1 MCLITRM
8 LHLYFFES
16 VTIVFAVFFN
26 LAFLRSY
33 DCQLV
38 INVKNQGGDIVQETI
53 SSNTSADTITLEF
66 QRPEGTLITQFIDF
80 KSEVQIFR
88 VLVLGE
94 EERGQS
100 QYQVL
105 CFATQLS
112 KNDFISA
119 DAMSKLRQRNP
130 GAIRQ
135 PEEDR
140 GKENLEMDLSIEL
153 DKSSVISPHLP
164 YLCDEAAHSAY
175 AREIDLRA
183 WASPKALSRD
193 IVTLTSSVKRAPPPK
208 PVRCNV
214 NNNLWQPC
222 QCRLEICVGW
232 YPCGLKYCHGKD
244 SSGKTINYR
253 CGIKTCRKCRA
264 FDFFVQQKQQCL
276 WDE

>member
-1 MCLITRM
+1 MVHSLSYVESIIISFIV
-8 LHLYFFES
+8 LYHLAY
-16 VTIVFAVFFN
+16 
-26 LAFLRSY
+26 LKSY
-33 DCQLV
+33 ECQLV
-38 INVKNQGGDIVQETI
+38 INVKNQGGDIVQESITSNI
-53 SSNTSADTITLEF
+53 SDDTITLEF

-112 KNDFISA
+112 RNDFISA

-130 GAIRQ
+130 GAVRQ
-135 PEEDR
+135 PEEER
-140 GKENLEMDLSIEL
+140 VKEILEMDLSIEL
-153 DKSSVISPHLP
+153 EKSSVISPHLP
-164 YLCDEAAHSAY
+164 YLCDEAAHFAY
-175 AREIDLRA
+175 ARESDLRA
-183 WASPKALSRD
+183 WANPKAVSRD
-193 IVTLTSSVKRAPPPK
+193 IVTLTSSVKRFPPPK
-208 PVRCNV
+208 PVRCNE
-214 NNNLWQPC
+214 NSNLWQPC
-222 QCRLEICVGW
+222 ECRLEICVGW
-232 YPCGLKYCHGKD
+232 YPCGLKYCRGKD
-244 SSGKTINYR
+244 STGKAINYR